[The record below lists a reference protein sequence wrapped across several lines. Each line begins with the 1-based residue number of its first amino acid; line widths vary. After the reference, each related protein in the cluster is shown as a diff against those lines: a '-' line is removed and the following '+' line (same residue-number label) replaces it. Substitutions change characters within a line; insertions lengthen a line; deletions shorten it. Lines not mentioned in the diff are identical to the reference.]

1 MEIPILVEP
10 LSDRG
15 FRAAT
20 GEPLHLETVASTRE
34 EAVAKLRELV
44 DQRIAAGAQVVALP
58 IATGEHPLARFAGML
73 KDDPLVDP
81 WKQAMKEYRDAH
93 DGEAIDS

>member
-10 LSDRG
+10 LPERG
-15 FRAAT
+15 FRAVM
-20 GEPLHLETVASTRE
+20 GEPLHLETEASTRE

-58 IATGEHPLARFAGML
+58 IEPDKHPLARFVGML
-73 KDDPLVDP
+73 KDDPLVEP
-81 WKQAMKEYRDAH
+81 WKQAMQEYRDAH
-93 DGEAIDS
+93 DDEATDS